1 MKATNTSTEKRIF
14 KQSREFKPIINNII
28 PGGGHTYAKG
38 DDQFSEFYAPYIVKG
53 KGCHIWDM
61 DGNEYI
67 EYAMGLRAV
76 TLGHAY
82 DAVNKAVYEQM
93 NQGTIFNRPSPIEL
107 YCAELLLDTLNNGHE
122 MVKFGKNG
130 SDVTTAAIKLARAY
144 TGRDKVAICKSHPFF
159 SVDDWFIGSTAMDAG
174 IPQFA
179 KDLTVHFFYNDP
191 QSLEELFKKH
201 PGQIAAVILE
211 PEKDT
216 PPKDNFLHKVKD
228 LCHANGTVFILDEII
243 SGFRYHIGGCQKMYN
258 VQPDLTTFGKALAN
272 GYSIAALAGKREIM
286 QLGGLEHNKERVFLL
301 SNTYGSENHHL
312 AAAMATMK
320 IYREQN
326 VIQHLYD
333 AGDALRAGIE
343 KSIKELNLVGYF
355 GLFGKSC
362 CIMYGTKDRDLQP
375 SQPFRTLFLQETIKR
390 GLLMPSFIVSYS
402 HTQKDIE
409 ETIEKVH
416 EALVIYRKALDE
428 DVAKYVEGSYI
439 KPVFRKFN

>member
-1 MKATNTSTEKRIF
+1 MKTTNTGTERRIF
-14 KQSREFKPIINNII
+14 RKSREFKPIINNII

-38 DDQFSEFYAPYIVKG
+38 DDQFAEFYAPYIVKG

-82 DAVNKAVYEQM
+82 DAVNKAVFEQM
-93 NQGTIFNRPSPIEL
+93 NEGTIFNRPSPIEL

-130 SDVTTAAIKLARAY
+130 SDVTTAAIKLSRAY
-144 TGRDKVAICKSHPFF
+144 TGRDIVAICKSHPFF

-174 IPQFA
+174 IPQTT
-179 KDLTVHFFYNDP
+179 KDLTVHFYYNDP
-191 QSLEELFKKH
+191 QSLEELFKKY

-211 PEKDT
+211 PEKEI
-216 PPKDNFLHKVKD
+216 PPKDNFLHKVKE
-228 LCHANGTVFILDEII
+228 LCHTNGTVFIIDEII

-272 GYSIAALAGKREIM
+272 GYSIAALVGKREIM
-286 QLGGLEHNKERVFLL
+286 KLGGLEHNKERVFLL

-320 IYREQN
+320 IYREEN

-333 AGDALRAGIE
+333 AGDMLRAGVE
-343 KSIKELNLVGYF
+343 KSIKELNLEGFF

-402 HTQKDIE
+402 HTQHDIE
-409 ETIEKVH
+409 KTVEKIH

-428 DVAKYVEGSYI
+428 DVSKYIEGAPI